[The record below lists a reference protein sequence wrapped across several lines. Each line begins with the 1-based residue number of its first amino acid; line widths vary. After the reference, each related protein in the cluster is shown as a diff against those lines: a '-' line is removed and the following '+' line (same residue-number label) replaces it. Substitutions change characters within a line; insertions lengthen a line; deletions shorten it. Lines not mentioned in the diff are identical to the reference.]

1 MAMILASDGVDK
13 IEKCVS
19 RCNLHCFTLLNH
31 AFMLVK

>member
-1 MAMILASDGVDK
+1 MAMISAFDGVNR

-19 RCNLHCFTLLNH
+19 RCDLHRFTLLSH